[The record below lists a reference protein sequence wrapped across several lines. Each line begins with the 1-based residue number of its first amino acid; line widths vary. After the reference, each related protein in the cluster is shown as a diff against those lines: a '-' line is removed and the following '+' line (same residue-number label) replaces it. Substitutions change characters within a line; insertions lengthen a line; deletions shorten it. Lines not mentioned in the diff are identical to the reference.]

1 MCRRHIQSH
10 NVITIIDKL
19 ILDDYHKNV
28 FNVRYLPLLR
38 QYRRR
43 AQMYAA
49 MFHIMRAVVTVGSI
63 TVPALLTLTSDTKW
77 LTWAISLAVT
87 ICNGV
92 LTLFKIDKKYYS
104 LHTTMH
110 VLETEGWQY
119 ISLAGKYSK
128 QRDHAI
134 ATFTNSHKYQFIYF
148 CLAIEKIK
156 MLQVQEEYWKAQEE
170 KEKPGPSA
178 TSNQSIVPATA
189 SPQKAASNEEIL
201 SFIHAIVEDSKKAVT
216 NDIVPGADAV
226 GEEQQKQEEKTDV

>member
-1 MCRRHIQSH
+1 MCRLQQQHL

-19 ILDDYHKNV
+19 QIDDYHKNV
-28 FNVRYLPLLR
+28 FKVRYIPLLQ

-43 AQMYAA
+43 AQMYALL
-49 MFHIMRAVVTVGSI
+49 FHAMRAIVTVGSI
-63 TVPALLTLTSDTKW
+63 TVPALLTLTNDTKW
-77 LTWAISLAVT
+77 LTWSISLAVT

-119 ISLAGKYSK
+119 ISLAGRYSK
-128 QRDHAI
+128 QRDI
-134 ATFTNSHKYQFIYF
+134 TPSFTNSHKYQFIYF

-170 KEKPGPSA
+170 KEKPASSSA
-178 TSNQSIVPATA
+178 TGGQSIVPQTA
-189 SPQKAASNEEIL
+189 SPQKGSTNEEIL
-201 SFIHAIVEDSKKAVT
+201 NWIQGIVEDSKKAAEESKSDMK
-216 NDIVPGADAV
+216 NDIVPPP
-226 GEEQQKQEEKTDV
+226 EKTDV

>member
-1 MCRRHIQSH
+1 MCRRSQQPL
-10 NVITIIDKL
+10 NVLTIIDKL
-19 ILDDYHKNV
+19 QLDDYHKNV
-28 FNVRYLPLLR
+28 FKVRYMPLLR

-43 AQMYAA
+43 AY
-49 MFHIMRAVVTVGSI
+49 MFALLFHTMRAVVTVGSI
-63 TVPALLTLTSDTKW
+63 TVPALLTLTSNTTW

-119 ISLAGKYSK
+119 VGLAGKYSK
-128 QRDHAI
+128 PRDHVVPS
-134 ATFTNSHKYQFIYF
+134 FTNSHKYQFIYF

-170 KEKPGPSA
+170 KEKPANSGA
-178 TSNQSIVPATA
+178 TGNQSIVPASA
-189 SPQKAASNEEIL
+189 SPQKGATNEEIL
-201 SFIHAIVEDSKKAVT
+201 SFIQAIVEDSKKVT
-216 NDIVPGADAV
+216 NEIIPP
-226 GEEQQKQEEKTDV
+226 EQEQKTDV

>member
-1 MCRRHIQSH
+1 MCRRRPQSQ

-19 ILDDYHKNV
+19 LIDDYHKNV
-28 FNVRYLPLLR
+28 FKVRYLPLLR
-38 QYRRR
+38 LYRRR
-43 AQMYAA
+43 AI
-49 MFHIMRAVVTVGSI
+49 MFALLFHAMRAIVTVGSI
-63 TVPALLTLTSDTKW
+63 TVPALLTLTSDTTW

-128 QRDHAI
+128 QRDHA
-134 ATFTNSHKYQFIYF
+134 TTSFTNSHKYQFIYF

-170 KEKPGPSA
+170 KEKPAS
-178 TSNQSIVPATA
+178 SNAAGGQSIVPQTA
-189 SPQKAASNEEIL
+189 SPQKGASNEEIL
-201 SFIHAIVEDSKKAVT
+201 TWIQAIVEDSKKVT
-216 NDIVPGADAV
+216 NEIVPPSD
-226 GEEQQKQEEKTDV
+226 EQKTDV

>member
-1 MCRRHIQSH
+1 MCRRHGQSH
-10 NVITIIDKL
+10 NIITIIDKL
-19 ILDDYHKNV
+19 SLDEYHKNV
-28 FNVRYLPLLR
+28 FTVRYLPLLR
-38 QYRRR
+38 QYRHR

-49 MFHIMRAVVTVGSI
+49 MFHMMRAAVTVGSI

-110 VLETEGWQY
+110 ILETEGWQY
-119 ISLAGKYSK
+119 VSLAGKYSK
-128 QRDHAI
+128 QRDHTLP
-134 ATFTNSHKYQFIYF
+134 TFTNSHKYQFIYF

-170 KEKPGPSA
+170 KEKPGPS
-178 TSNQSIVPATA
+178 TTGNQSIVPATA
-189 SPQKAASNEEIL
+189 SPQKAATNEEIL
-201 SFIHAIVEDSKKAVT
+201 SFIQTIVEDSKKVAQRGTAT
-216 NDIVPGADAV
+216 NDIVQP
-226 GEEQQKQEEKTDV
+226 EQQE

>member
-1 MCRRHIQSH
+1 MCCRPNQHL
-10 NVITIIDKL
+10 NVLTVIDKL
-19 ILDDYHKNV
+19 TLDDYHKNV
-28 FNVRYLPLLR
+28 FKVRYMPLLR

-43 AQMYAA
+43 AFMYAA

-63 TVPALLTLTSDTKW
+63 TVPALLSLTTGTTW
-77 LTWAISLAVT
+77 LTWSISLAVS

-110 VLETEGWQY
+110 ILETEGWQY

-128 QRDHAI
+128 QRDQVV
-134 ATFTNSHKYQFIYF
+134 TPFTNSHKYQFIYF

-170 KEKPGPSA
+170 KEKTGTNSSSA
-178 TSNQSIVPATA
+178 TGNQSIVPQTA
-189 SPQKAASNEEIL
+189 SPQKAGSNEEVL
-201 SFIHAIVEDSKKAVT
+201 SWIQSIVEDSKKKAAEAK
-216 NDIVPGADAV
+216 NEIVPPPA
-226 GEEQQKQEEKTDV
+226 EEKTDV

>member
-1 MCRRHIQSH
+1 MCHHRRQSH
-10 NVITIIDKL
+10 NIITIIDKL
-19 ILDDYHKNV
+19 SLDEYHKNV
-28 FNVRYLPLLR
+28 FTVRYLPLVR

-87 ICNGV
+87 ICNGI

-110 VLETEGWQY
+110 ILETEGWQY
-119 ISLAGKYSK
+119 VSLAGKYSK
-128 QRDHAI
+128 QRDHVTPI
-134 ATFTNSHKYQFIYF
+134 FTNSHKYQFIYF

-170 KEKPGPSA
+170 KEKPGPNA
-178 TSNQSIVPATA
+178 TGNQSIVPATA
-189 SPQKAASNEEIL
+189 SPQKAATNEEIL
-201 SFIHAIVEDSKKAVT
+201 SFIQTIVEDSKKVAQRGTVT
-216 NDIVPGADAV
+216 NDILPP
-226 GEEQQKQEEKTDV
+226 EQHEEKSDV

>member
-1 MCRRHIQSH
+1 MCNRNTQHL

-19 ILDDYHKNV
+19 TLDDYHKNV
-28 FNVRYLPLLR
+28 FKVRYIPLLQ

-43 AQMYAA
+43 AYMYAA
-49 MFHIMRAVVTVGSI
+49 MFHIMRAVVTIGSI
-63 TVPALLTLTSDTKW
+63 TVPALLSLTTGTTW
-77 LTWAISLAVT
+77 LTWSISLAVS

-119 ISLAGKYSK
+119 VSLAGKYSK
-128 QRDHAI
+128 QRDHV
-134 ATFTNSHKYQFIYF
+134 ATLFTNSHKYQFIYF

-170 KEKPGPSA
+170 KEKPGSHGSSA
-178 TSNQSIVPATA
+178 TGNQSIVPQTA
-189 SPQKAASNEEIL
+189 SPQKGSSNEEIL
-201 SFIHAIVEDSKKAVT
+201 NWIQSIVEDSKKAAET
-216 NDIVPGADAV
+216 KNEIIPPT
-226 GEEQQKQEEKTDV
+226 EEKTEV